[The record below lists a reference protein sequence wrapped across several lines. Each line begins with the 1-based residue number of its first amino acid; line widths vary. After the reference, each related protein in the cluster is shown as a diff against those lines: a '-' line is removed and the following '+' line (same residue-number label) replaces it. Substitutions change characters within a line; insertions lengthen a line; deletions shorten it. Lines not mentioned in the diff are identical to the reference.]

1 MAGGEGGGG
10 REVRE
15 GRGGR
20 GGRRGRGG
28 RGWEARVGSEG
39 GRGREGVKKPLMLNL
54 QTKRMD
60 CIKSTIVMLMLPQ
73 SETAFTKHAT
83 NSGNQRHTSYSSD
96 SQLWD
101 IYSDRH

>member
-1 MAGGEGGGG
+1 
-10 REVRE
+10 
-15 GRGGR
+15 
-20 GGRRGRGG
+20 
-28 RGWEARVGSEG
+28 
-39 GRGREGVKKPLMLNL
+39 
-54 QTKRMD
+54 
-60 CIKSTIVMLMLPQ
+60 MLMLPQ